1 MAQAGSFGD
10 PADRVTLITPSD
22 ATDLTGVRGIMVGT
36 SGTLVVRTVNDPNTS
51 VTIPA
56 NAVVAGNIYP
66 IRVTRVMAASTA
78 SEIVGFW

>member
-1 MAQAGSFGD
+1 MAQAGAFGD
-10 PADRVTLITPSD
+10 PADRVTLVTPSD

-36 SGTLVVRTVNDPNTS
+36 SGTLVVRMVNAPDTS

-66 IRVTRVMAASTA
+66 IRVTRIMAASTA
-78 SEIVGFW
+78 SEIVAFW